1 MNYDDLIS
9 HLNNNHFYPA
19 KIMKVKNKSK
29 VVEGLQVDAPPILK
43 DSRGEKIKEVVGE
56 DYSVDW
62 IPNGN
67 YFIIKK
73 K

>member
-1 MNYDDLIS
+1 MTYEELRLKMND
-9 HLNNNHFYPA
+9 NHFYPA
-19 KIMKVKNKSK
+19 LITKVKNKSK
-29 VVEGLQVDAPPILK
+29 VTEGLQIDSPPILR
-43 DSRGEKIKEVVGE
+43 DDREKRIKEVVGE
-56 DYSVDW
+56 DFSVDW